1 MVAAAEKV
9 FAVKGKKYCVNS
21 YTIFCRC
28 FLYGV
33 RICPSPTVFV
43 QLSSVCIFI
52 KTRAIYVAIRNMNN
66 LNPTLIL
73 STPADAYRPKPFR
86 A

>member
-33 RICPSPTVFV
+33 VFV
-43 QLSSVCIFI
+43 HHRQYLYSFRVSVFSQKRERYMWLYEI
-52 KTRAIYVAIRNMNN
+52 
-66 LNPTLIL
+66 
-73 STPADAYRPKPFR
+73 
-86 A
+86 